1 MIAKPP
7 APDTQRRG
15 GTLRK
20 NTARP
25 RTVVPTI
32 APPALDAKRLW
43 IVVDSTVIYFVR
55 SPPARFF
62 DRNAD
67 PFQYERSTERTM
79 LRVA

>member
-1 MIAKPP
+1 MIAEPP

-20 NTARP
+20 NTSRP
-25 RTVVPTI
+25 RTATIVP
-32 APPALDAKRLW
+32 PSPDAKRLW
-43 IVVDSTVIYFVR
+43 IVIDSTVIYSVH

-67 PFQYERSTERTM
+67 PFRYERPTERTM